1 MKNFCKDLKEHTQML
16 PLTDEENVLLKN
28 KDFVKYV
35 KKNLVLAMKSI
46 EKFETTVIT
55 LVNIGTLLI
64 R

>member
-16 PLTDEENVLLKN
+16 LITDEENVLPKN

-35 KKNLVLAMKSI
+35 KKNLVLPMKSI

-55 LVNIGTLLI
+55 LVNIGALLI